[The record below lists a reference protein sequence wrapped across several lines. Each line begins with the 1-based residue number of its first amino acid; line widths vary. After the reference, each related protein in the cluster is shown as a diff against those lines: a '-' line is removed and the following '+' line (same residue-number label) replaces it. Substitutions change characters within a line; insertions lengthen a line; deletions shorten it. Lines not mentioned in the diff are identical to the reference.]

1 MTIHAHQTEP
11 RLKPIF
17 HNIGLAG
24 DRRAALAA
32 LAAHLPVLTDPGLVF
47 GTSTPAEPNAE
58 GVIVMG
64 HFVLGPEAV
73 AFMDDV
79 YAYGWVRDF
88 DWMSWSHTAEGRRLL
103 HDPVAMESA
112 DEERLARVLTV
123 CMRQAHWGSEA
134 LDDRAREGLLTRLM
148 ERAATLCRSRN

>member
-1 MTIHAHQTEP
+1 MTIHAHSAEL

-17 HNIGLAG
+17 HHPGLDG

-64 HFVLGPEAV
+64 HFSLGPEAV
-73 AFMDDV
+73 AFMDDI

-88 DWMSWSHTAEGRRLL
+88 DWMGWSHTPEGQRML
-103 HDPVAMESA
+103 HDPSALENA
-112 DEERLARVLTV
+112 DEDDLAQVLTV
-123 CMRQAHWGSEA
+123 CMREAHWGPEA
-134 LDDRAREGLLTRLM
+134 LHTRFREGLLPRLM
-148 ERAATLCRSRN
+148 ERAATLSRSRN

>member
-1 MTIHAHQTEP
+1 MTIHAYSAEL

-17 HNIGLAG
+17 HHPGLAG

-47 GTSTPAEPNAE
+47 GASTPPKLGAE

-64 HFVLGPEAV
+64 HFSLGPEAM

-79 YAYGWVRDF
+79 YAYG
-88 DWMSWSHTAEGRRLL
+88 
-103 HDPVAMESA
+103 
-112 DEERLARVLTV
+112 
-123 CMRQAHWGSEA
+123 
-134 LDDRAREGLLTRLM
+134 
-148 ERAATLCRSRN
+148 